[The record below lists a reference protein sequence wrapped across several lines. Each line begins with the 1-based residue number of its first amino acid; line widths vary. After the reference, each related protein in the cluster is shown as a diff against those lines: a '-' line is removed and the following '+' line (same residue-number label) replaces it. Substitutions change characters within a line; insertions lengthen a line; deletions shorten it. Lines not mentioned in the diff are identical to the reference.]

1 MVILRCHHF
10 LFNDLL
16 IYYHSII
23 LGSERW
29 NNMKLLENKVAIITG
44 GTRSIGFATVEAFL
58 KQGAK
63 VAMCGSRQE
72 TVDKALEKL
81 SEYSDSLM
89 GICPKLDDAE
99 SVGAAFDEVVA
110 HFGKVD
116 ILINNAG
123 LAASGPTYNFDDDTF
138 DRIIA
143 I

>member
-1 MVILRCHHF
+1 
-10 LFNDLL
+10 
-16 IYYHSII
+16 
-23 LGSERW
+23 
-29 NNMKLLENKVAIITG
+29 MKLLENKVAIITG
-44 GTRSIGFATVEAFL
+44 GTRGIGFATVEAFL

-110 HFGKVD
+110 RFGKVD

-123 LAASGPTYNFDDDTF
+123 LAARGLHTTLMMKLLIELLPSMLRVSMYVQRRLLT
-138 DRIIA
+138 
-143 I
+143 